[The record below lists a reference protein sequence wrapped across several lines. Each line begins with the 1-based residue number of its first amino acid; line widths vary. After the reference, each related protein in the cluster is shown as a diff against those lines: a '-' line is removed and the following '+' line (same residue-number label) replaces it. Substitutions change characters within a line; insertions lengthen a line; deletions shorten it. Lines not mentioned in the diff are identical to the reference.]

1 VLWRRLAIA
10 LVAVTSVLA
19 LLAYGFYR
27 EPRYI
32 YSRLIGKPAPS
43 FELALFDGSRLRLAD
58 LRGKVIF
65 VTFWSSWCPPC
76 RAEAHELEE
85 AWKRFK
91 EQDVV
96 FVGIAIQDRREDAL
110 AFVREFNLSYPTG
123 LDASG
128 KIPIDYGVWGIPET
142 FFINREGVITYK
154 HVGTVG
160 TALIVTKLDEAR
172 RNIVSAGE
180 GKGSYQ
186 SIR

>member
-10 LVAVTSVLA
+10 LAAVTSLLA

-32 YSRLIGKPAPS
+32 YSQLIGKPAPS
-43 FELALFDGSRLRLAD
+43 FQLALFDGSQLRLAE
-58 LRGKVIF
+58 LRGKVVF
-65 VTFWSSWCPPC
+65 VNFWSSWCPPC
-76 RAEAHELEE
+76 RAEARELEE
-85 AWKRFK
+85 VWKRFK
-91 EQDVV
+91 DQGVV

-110 AFVREFNLSYPTG
+110 AFVHEFNLSYPTG

-128 KIPIDYGVWGIPET
+128 KIPIDFGVWGIPET

-160 TALIVTKLDEAR
+160 TALIAAKLDEAR

-186 SIR
+186 SIH